1 MAKLVAGALLA
12 YLDYVDVLE
21 VFRGRGWG
29 NDIQNAN
36 NLNRTHE
43 QRLRITPPK
52 QEGHTFSWE
61 KFFINLIS
69 LKIRF
74 ASMGSSKALETFLI
88 ATFCPL
94 SLSIAEMT
102 TPYAPCPMGR
112 IKEYLL

>member
-1 MAKLVAGALLA
+1 MSRMRIICIK
-12 YLDYVDVLE
+12 
-21 VFRGRGWG
+21 
-29 NDIQNAN
+29 
-36 NLNRTHE
+36 NLYNE
-43 QRLRITPPK
+43 RLRVNLPA
-52 QEGHTFSWE
+52 QDGHTFSWE

-69 LKIRF
+69 RRIRL

-112 IKEYLL
+112 INEYRL